1 MDHAMKKKR
10 TKWGDPAEDAVLI
23 KLHRGERLTRG
34 EHFILAKIYEVHGP
48 SSVYM
53 AMGNLSGKL
62 PKVSKRLAQAAK
74 KASPNFM
81 EDVEDLPV
89 QERAVTPHGVLL

>member
-1 MDHAMKKKR
+1 MKGKR
-10 TKWGDPAEDAVLI
+10 TKWGDPAEDTVLI

-62 PKVSKRLAQAAK
+62 PKISKRLAEAAG
-74 KASPNFM
+74 KASPNYT
-81 EDVEDLPV
+81 ENIEDLPI
-89 QERAVTPHGVLL
+89 QERKP

>member
-1 MDHAMKKKR
+1 MIHGVQKKR

-23 KLHRGERLTRG
+23 KLHRGERLTRA
-34 EHFILAKIYEVHGP
+34 EHFILARIYEVHGA

-62 PKVSKRLAQAAK
+62 PKISKRLAQAAK
-74 KASPNFM
+74 KASASFM
-81 EDVEDLPV
+81 DGVEDLPV
-89 QERAVTPHGVLL
+89 QERKPYCPS